1 MHDTYDIVL
10 ACYYIGSSSDEYSSE
25 LPKVA
30 DVLTKADIQTICEK
44 LMDAQ
49 NDWFFLGSAF
59 RLEDSQLKAIEHQH
73 RDDKRCLMEMISKR
87 LELAGSENPVTW
99 PYICECL
106 KSPNVRREDIATQL
120 VDSGLC

>member
-1 MHDTYDIVL
+1 MIHNYDIVL
-10 ACYYIGSSSDEYSSE
+10 ACYYIGSSDEYSSE

-30 DVLTKADIQTICEK
+30 DGLTKADIETICEK

-59 RLEDSQLKAIEHQH
+59 RLEDSQLKAIERQH
-73 RDDKRCLMEMISKR
+73 RDDKRCLREMISKR
-87 LELAGSENPVTW
+87 LEVAGSDNPVTW

-106 KSPNVRREDIATQL
+106 KSPNVRREDIATKL
-120 VDSGLC
+120 VASGLC